1 MKSMVLALV
10 VGSGALVA
18 PMSPLHDISPVSHN
32 AKTVAVLYFDNNT
45 GSADYDN
52 LGRGMASM
60 MISDLSSVKD
70 IQLVEREHMQDV
82 LKEQDAQHTRYFDQS
97 TAVQTGKLLGAEYIV
112 TGAFIAMQP
121 TMRIDTRVIRVQ
133 TGEIVKTAKVTG
145 EQDKLFDLQQ
155 RLADSL
161 IDGLA
166 IALSP
171 EQRDQLRA
179 QQQRDRIDHLST
191 MTSYSQALTMFDRG
205 DYAGAVQKMQPV
217 VQDAPNSMLVQLT
230 YDEMKRRAASS
241 MKEKAKDKINT
252 GLRSIFKRP

>member
-1 MKSMVLALV
+1 MKWMVLALFA
-10 VGSGALVA
+10 GSGALAA
-18 PMSPLHDISPVSHN
+18 PLGPLQDTSPASPN
-32 AKTVAVLYFDNNT
+32 GKTVAVLYFDNNT

-60 MISDLSSVKD
+60 MISDLSSLKD

-82 LKEQDAQHTRYFDQS
+82 LKEQDAQHTHYFDQS
-97 TAVQTGKLLGAEYIV
+97 TAVQSGKLLGAEYIV
-112 TGAFIAMQP
+112 TGAFIAVQP

-145 EQDKLFDLQQ
+145 DQDKLFELQQ
-155 RLADSL
+155 HLADSL
-161 IDGLA
+161 IDGLS

-171 EQRDQLRA
+171 EQRSQLRA

-191 MTSYSQALTMFDRG
+191 MTSYSQALGMFDRG

-217 VQDAPNSMLVQLT
+217 MQEAPNSMLVQLT
-230 YDEMKRRAASS
+230 YNEMKRRAASS
-241 MKEKAKDKINT
+241 MQEKAKDKINT
-252 GLRSIFKRP
+252 GLRSVFKRP